1 MTKTLEEA
9 AAGAGRDHL
18 KTETWPGPLLH
29 LTITRHLM
37 WKLGPGQHRDMIKVL
52 LASNNNQWIQWD
64 NEGKILSLDA
74 SSLGRVA
81 NF

>member
-1 MTKTLEEA
+1 MARTFVTPHNNQAFDVKT
-9 AAGAGRDHL
+9 GAW
-18 KTETWPGPLLH
+18 TTQ
-29 LTITRHLM
+29 RHEQ
-37 WKLGPGQHRDMIKVL
+37 GVAQ